1 MHTVTSHQSHPEI
14 VKRLRRAIGQ
24 LNSIVVMMEQERP
37 CAEVAQ
43 QLQAAEK
50 AITQAK
56 KTFIHDHIDH
66 CLDGGVFKGPKA
78 ALDEFKE
85 ISKYL

>member
-1 MHTVTSHQSHPEI
+1 MHSLTGHQSHAEI
-14 VKRLRRAIGQ
+14 VKRLQRAIGQ
-24 LNSIVVMMEQERP
+24 LNSIVTMMGQDRS

-56 KTFIHDHIDH
+56 KRFIHDHIDAS
-66 CLDGGVFKGPKA
+66 LEGGVFKGPKA
-78 ALDEFKE
+78 ALDEFKQ